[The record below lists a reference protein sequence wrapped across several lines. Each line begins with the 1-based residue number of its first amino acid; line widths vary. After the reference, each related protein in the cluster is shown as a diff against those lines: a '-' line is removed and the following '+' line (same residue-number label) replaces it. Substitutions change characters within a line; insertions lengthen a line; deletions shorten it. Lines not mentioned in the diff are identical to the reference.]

1 MQTGVRSKPG
11 KTDLDLKYG
20 RLLNRIAVCGYL
32 EPRGTV
38 VRSPKSH
45 GKICGRLVGYGLTT
59 ATVDTGY
66 LTYLIRKHSSFP
78 SFYIL
83 SKRCR
88 HQIFKRLLNNLMG
101 NHEGLADYPT
111 SP

>member
-1 MQTGVRSKPG
+1 VMQTGIRSKPG

-20 RLLNRIAVCGYL
+20 RLLNRMAVCGYL

-83 SKRCR
+83 SFLKMSSPN
-88 HQIFKRLLNNLMG
+88 IKGLLNNLMG
-101 NHEGLADYPT
+101 NHEELGD
-111 SP
+111 

>member
-1 MQTGVRSKPG
+1 MQTGIRSKPG

-20 RLLNRIAVCGYL
+20 RLLNRMAVCGYL

-45 GKICGRLVGYGLTT
+45 GKICGRLVGYGLAT

-66 LTYLIRKHSSFP
+66 LTYLIRQAQ
-78 SFYIL
+78 FYPFLLYLI
-83 SKRCR
+83 KRCR
-88 HQIFKRLLNNLMG
+88 HQISRLLNNLM
-101 NHEGLADYPT
+101 NNEGLGDYPT